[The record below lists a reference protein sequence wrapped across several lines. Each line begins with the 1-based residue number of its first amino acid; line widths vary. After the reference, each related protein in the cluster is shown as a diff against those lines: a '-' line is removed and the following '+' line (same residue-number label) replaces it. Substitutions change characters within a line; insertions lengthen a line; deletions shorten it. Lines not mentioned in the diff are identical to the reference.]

1 MDSVFGDVKKIY
13 GALQPALQDLAPQQ
27 LQGGLDK
34 LGSAVMKGVQ
44 GYENVRSRIDD
55 AEGQAMGEIGNVMNK
70 MGEVRGKLQ
79 DQNVNLNRFSF
90 VYILSKLLY
99 RCQ

>member
-1 MDSVFGDVKKIY
+1 
-13 GALQPALQDLAPQQ
+13 
-27 LQGGLDK
+27 
-34 LGSAVMKGVQ
+34 MKGVQ

-55 AEGQAMGEIGNVMNK
+55 AEGQAMRKIGNVMSK

-90 VYILSKLLY
+90 V
-99 RCQ
+99 